1 MNGMRRDGIRG
12 INKILNTGRLLI
24 KSIPIGATTVM
35 VSVITRIFTIGTI
48 VVRVVGG
55 RKDFMVAQLKNPNLR
70 HGDLALV
77 K

>member
-1 MNGMRRDGIRG
+1 M
-12 INKILNTGRLLI
+12 
-24 KSIPIGATTVM
+24 
-35 VSVITRIFTIGTI
+35 TRIFTIGTI

-70 HGDLALV
+70 DRDLARV

>member
-1 MNGMRRDGIRG
+1 MSRGGIRG
-12 INKILNTGRLLI
+12 INNILNTGRLLL

-35 VSVITRIFTIGTI
+35 VSVMTRIFTIGTI

-55 RKDFMVAQLKNPNLR
+55 RKDFMVAQLKDPNLR
-70 HGDLALV
+70 YRDLALV

>member
-1 MNGMRRDGIRG
+1 MSRGGIRG
-12 INKILNTGRLLI
+12 INNILNTGRLLL

-35 VSVITRIFTIGTI
+35 VSVMTRIFTIGTI

-55 RKDFMVAQLKNPNLR
+55 RKDFMVAQLKDPNLR
-70 HGDLALV
+70 YSDLALV